1 MADKNKEH
9 VVDLQHI
16 EFDKDGTVRL
26 ALHRKETQRALWK
39 SMQQF
44 EDIKP
49 TVPNPPGARIAMKL
63 VAQSKLTI

>member
-16 EFDKDGTVRL
+16 EFDKDGIVRL

-44 EDIKP
+44 KDIKP
-49 TVPNPPGARIAMKL
+49 TV
-63 VAQSKLTI
+63 SKNKKQRRKQNSIHRERDQQ

>member
-49 TVPNPPGARIAMKL
+49 TVPKNKKQLRKQNSIHRERE
-63 VAQSKLTI
+63 QR

>member
-1 MADKNKEH
+1 MTNKDKEH

-16 EFDKDGTVRL
+16 EFDKDGIVRL
-26 ALHRKETQRALWK
+26 ALHRKETQKALWK

-49 TVPNPPGARIAMKL
+49 TV
-63 VAQSKLTI
+63 SKNKK

>member
-1 MADKNKEH
+1 MTTKNKKH

-16 EFDKDGTVRL
+16 EFDKDGIVRL

-44 EDIKP
+44 KDHKSTEPK
-49 TVPNPPGARIAMKL
+49 NK
-63 VAQSKLTI
+63 K